1 MHVVLLFIVVFFV
14 NVYGIYYQ
22 LQFKYNKSNRLV
34 LLILL
39 IVFLQFLTGLLI
51 RFSYPAFINLFL
63 AFPFSLLFGPFIF
76 LLYKQYINARIP
88 QKYYLH
94 FLPFCLAFSV
104 FVFLAYNAPFRY
116 EHYDKFFRF
125 SNILSAIIYLSYI
138 IWIVFR
144 LEKMEASLIRLL
156 KIWKRLMI
164 PTFLII
170 IFLFSVILLQLEGGD
185 LNSYQC
191 IKLIFLLLLL
201 FPVIQFSYLKTPLLD
216 DLSAM
221 PRITAGKKQTT
232 IHAFKNREP
241 VVLPVEV
248 EFLYRKKV
256 ELFILAKGYLDIDLN
271 REQFCK
277 QLDIKKND
285 LGPFLK
291 KSYKTNFNGFI
302 NQLRLVYASRLLSQ
316 EEFVYTIDDLSFI
329 CGFNSRASFYR
340 NFITEFGCSPHQ
352 YRTTVQHA
360 IKN

>member
-14 NVYGIYYQ
+14 NVYGIYFN

-39 IVFLQFLTGLLI
+39 VVFLQFLTGLLI
-51 RFSYPAFINLFL
+51 RFSYPAVINLFL
-63 AFPFSLLFGPFIF
+63 AFPFSLIFGPLVF
-76 LLYKQYINARIP
+76 LLYHHYDNGKIP
-88 QKYYLH
+88 QRYYLH
-94 FLPFCLAFSV
+94 FIPFCLAFSV

-116 EHYDKFFRF
+116 EHYDKFFRLT
-125 SNILSAIIYLSYI
+125 NIFSAIIYLSYI

-144 LEKMEASLIRLL
+144 LQTMEPSLARLL

-164 PTFLII
+164 P
-170 IFLFSVILLQLEGGD
+170 IFLVVIFVFSVALLQLEGGD
-185 LNSYQC
+185 LNTYQF

-201 FPVIQFSYLKTPLLD
+201 FPVMQFSYLKTPALHNLQG
-216 DLSAM
+216 ATKVAA
-221 PRITAGKKQTT
+221 RKNQTT
-232 IHAFKNREP
+232 ILSSKNREP

-248 EFLYRKKV
+248 EFLYRQKV
-256 ELFILAKGYLDIDLN
+256 ELFIMGKGYLDIDLN
-271 REQFCK
+271 REQFCT

-352 YRTTVQHA
+352 YRTSLQPLAPV
-360 IKN
+360 

>member
-1 MHVVLLFIVVFFV
+1 M
-14 NVYGIYYQ
+14 
-22 LQFKYNKSNRLV
+22 
-34 LLILL
+34 
-39 IVFLQFLTGLLI
+39 
-51 RFSYPAFINLFL
+51 
-63 AFPFSLLFGPFIF
+63 
-76 LLYKQYINARIP
+76 
-88 QKYYLH
+88 
-94 FLPFCLAFSV
+94 
-104 FVFLAYNAPFRY
+104 
-116 EHYDKFFRF
+116 
-125 SNILSAIIYLSYI
+125 
-138 IWIVFR
+138 
-144 LEKMEASLIRLL
+144 
-156 KIWKRLMI
+156 
-164 PTFLII
+164 
-170 IFLFSVILLQLEGGD
+170 
-185 LNSYQC
+185 
-191 IKLIFLLLLL
+191 
-201 FPVIQFSYLKTPLLD
+201 QFSYLKTPVLD
-216 DLSAM
+216 DLSGM
-221 PRITAGKKQTT
+221 PSVTARKKKTT

-248 EFLYRKKV
+248 EFLYRQKV

-352 YRTTVQHA
+352 YRTTVQLA